1 MNQIKKKYFVSCL
14 LDKAMNRTLISYE
27 ATSPSDLMVLAVWL
41 MAKGYGAFAWYS
53 GLIMFLKEI
62 FFKIN

>member
-1 MNQIKKKYFVSCL
+1 MKKKSFVSCL

-41 MAKGYGAFAWYS
+41 MAKGHGAFACTVV
-53 GLIMFLKEI
+53 
-62 FFKIN
+62 